1 MTIAVG
7 ALLAEA
13 CVGEYPLGPAPTLD
27 ALGPD
32 GLLVRLDDHP
42 RLADIGGVV
51 SVPVA
56 GGIPVG
62 IARLS
67 ASTFQAFWLSCPH
80 AGVVVTPYGEGFRCP
95 NHLATFARD
104 GSWVGGHPTPA
115 LETVPLTFDASAGTL
130 LLGKAPPGAPPS
142 RAPLVFVV
150 EPAKVAALA
159 TVGGIAL
166 FGYGN
171 GYPLALV
178 RTGPAAYLALSP
190 ICQHRNYYV
199 DIDDA
204 GTGFLCPGHGAQ
216 FRADGTWYGGT
227 STSRLT
233 PLSSTFDAVTGTV
246 TVTIP

>member
-1 MTIAVG
+1 MT
-7 ALLAEA
+7 
-13 CVGEYPLGPAPTLD
+13 
-27 ALGPD
+27 
-32 GLLVRLDDHP
+32 
-42 RLADIGGVV
+42 
-51 SVPVA
+51 VP

-62 IARLS
+62 IARQS
-67 ASTFQAFWLSCPH
+67 ASTFLAFWLSCPH
-80 AGVVVTPYGEGFRCP
+80 AGVIVKPYGTGFRCP

-115 LETVPLTFDASAGTL
+115 LEQVPLTYDAAAGVL
-130 LLGKAPPGAPPS
+130 ILGKAPPNAPPA
-142 RAPLVFVV
+142 RAPLMFVV
-150 EPAKVAALA
+150 QPATISALKV
-159 TVGGIAL
+159 VGGIAL
-166 FGYGN
+166 FGYGT

-190 ICQHRNYYV
+190 VCPHRNYYV

-233 PLSSTFDAVTGTV
+233 PLPSTFDAAAGTV